1 MARDFTIQAAKIHD
15 SKEIHFD
22 VDGEIIVWTEDGA
35 VLSTYPSVAQ
45 LREIKAW
52 ASELLHETD

>member
-1 MARDFTIQAAKIHD
+1 MARDFEINVNHE
-15 SKEIHFD
+15 KEVHFD

-35 VLSTYPSVAQ
+35 VVSFYPSVDQ

-52 ASELLHETD
+52 ASELLHESD